1 MVALEII
8 KSNYYTKLL
17 KVNWPDFKLSEFYR
31 KGVYPCI
38 IVSGITLLSCFAI
51 SQLFAEEGWLS
62 LLSVSCT
69 AVVVIALLI
78 LFYFWQREER
88 IVVFNLIKSKLPIN

>member
-69 AVVVIALLI
+69 AVGVIALLI
-78 LFYFWQREER
+78 LFYFWKREER
-88 IVVFNLIKSKLPIN
+88 IFVFNLIKSKLSIN